1 MTNDDKQQNNNVSSR
16 FAFRLLKIYL
26 FYSIILKFADAKIVK
41 IISNIR
47 TESDALSSLAY
58 PATER
63 MLTHGFLATASPR
76 RTESL

>member
-1 MTNDDKQQNNNVSSR
+1 MILYANI
-16 FAFRLLKIYL
+16 LLE
-26 FYSIILKFADAKIVK
+26 FYSIILKFAEAKIVK

-47 TESDALSSLAY
+47 TVSVALFSLAY

-63 MLTHGFLATASPR
+63 MLTHGFLATARPR